1 MTIGE
6 RLQTR
11 RKELSLTQQEVA
23 DSLHVTRQTISN
35 WEVGKNYPDL
45 QSIIDLSDLY
55 QISLDLLLKGDK
67 NVMKK
72 LNHDTSVVRMNR
84 LIAVSNFIGIF
95 LALSLLLIGGL
106 ERTILGNWVIVI
118 PIALIVLSIGSFFTK
133 EKSNTALNVS
143 CLIIGVIY
151 VLLEMTV
158 MPGF

>member
-6 RLQTR
+6 RLQAR
-11 RKELSLTQQEVA
+11 RKDLGLTQQEVA

-84 LIAVSNFIGIF
+84 LVAISNFIGVF

-106 ERTILGNWVIVI
+106 ERIILGNWVIVI

-158 MPGF
+158 LPGF